1 MTFVRYYV
9 GDVVKMKKS
18 HPCGSAEWEVKRIG
32 TDFTIVCRG
41 CGHQVMLSRPK
52 FEKAVKKIVIRSEE
66 ALAAEAAKKA
76 SAESA
81 VNETSSVSSNPAA
94 GEAGGDKVD

>member
-1 MTFVRYYV
+1 MAFVRYYV

-41 CGHQVMLSRPK
+41 CGHQVMLSRSK
-52 FEKAVKKIVIRSEE
+52 FEKAVKKIVIRSAE
-66 ALAAEAAKKA
+66 AEAAKKEAA
-76 SAESA
+76 SQAKVA
-81 VNETSSVSSNPAA
+81 AQADVSVSSPANT
-94 GEAGGDKVD
+94 AGGDTVD

>member
-1 MTFVRYYV
+1 MAFVRYYV

-32 TDFTIVCRG
+32 TDFTIVCQG

-52 FEKAVKKIVIRSEE
+52 FEKAVKKIVLRS
-66 ALAAEAAKKA
+66 AEAARKA
-76 SAESA
+76 ETVKVSAESNVD
-81 VNETSSVSSNPAA
+81 VNSS
-94 GEAGGDKVD
+94 DKVQEGDAVD

>member
-1 MTFVRYYV
+1 MAFVRYYV

-32 TDFTIVCRG
+32 TDFTIVCQG

-52 FEKAVKKIVIRSEE
+52 FEKAVKRLCCVRLKRKRPKRQE
-66 ALAAEAAKKA
+66 KQKR
-76 SAESA
+76 
-81 VNETSSVSSNPAA
+81 
-94 GEAGGDKVD
+94 

>member
-1 MTFVRYYV
+1 MAFVRYYV

-41 CGHQVMLSRPK
+41 CGHQVMLSRSK
-52 FEKAVKKIVIRSEE
+52 FEKS
-66 ALAAEAAKKA
+66 
-76 SAESA
+76 
-81 VNETSSVSSNPAA
+81 
-94 GEAGGDKVD
+94 G